1 MINNQYTNNNGYYGD
16 NQDFG
21 GAYVPEILYQPL
33 QDLTTAFYDL

>member
-16 NQDFG
+16 NRDFG